1 MKKNPK
7 LLVVALLVFTLILSA
22 APSVPVEAKTTS
34 KNYYSDVKSG
44 CKYKSQIDW
53 LAKKGAYK
61 SIATKGKKFQPDKV
75 LTRKELGKILTNLY
89 GKRISITIKGPKKQV
104 TQQYMVNMLAK
115 VSKQLGYK
123 VKLSCKK
130 PESKIT
136 RAVASKNIITMIK
149 YSSKLSVDSP
159 TEAISSDSTMNA
171 CIIDGK
177 LDINEY
183 AYQIGAETLYVQNSD
198 FCMVFDR
205 TWFIQA
211 GSDADHPGMGFI
223 TIGRWE
229 VDNPAQWNIAT
240 YSYVFKFGEG
250 IDTVEGITIPKEVVK
265 TLPSVVKA
273 MKKSNNPNTPPNIKG
288 VTFNRCRFDDAFKK
302 P

>member
-7 LLVVALLVFTLILSA
+7 LLVVALLVFTFILSA
-22 APSVPVEAKTTS
+22 TPSIPVEAKTTS

-44 CKYKSQIDW
+44 CKYKSQIEW

-61 SIATKGKKFQPDKV
+61 GVATKGKKFQPDKV

-89 GKRISITIKGPKKQV
+89 GERINITIKSPKKQV
-104 TQQYMVNMLAK
+104 TQQYMVDMLAK
-115 VSKQLGYK
+115 VSEQLGYK
-123 VKLSCKK
+123 VELSCKK
-130 PESKIT
+130 PKSKIT
-136 RAVASKNIITMIK
+136 RAVASKNIVTMIK

-183 AYQIGAETLYVQNSD
+183 AYQVGAETLYELDSD
-198 FCMVFDR
+198 FSMVFDG

-211 GSDADHPGMGFI
+211 GSDADYPNMGFI
-223 TIGRWE
+223 TVGRWE
-229 VDNPAQWNIAT
+229 VGNPARWNVAT
-240 YSYVFKFGEG
+240 YSYTFDFGEG
-250 IDTVEGITIPKEVVK
+250 IDTFEGIIIPKEVIK

-273 MKKSNNPNTPPNIKG
+273 MKKSKDPNTPPNIEG
-288 VTFNRCRFDDAFKK
+288 ITFNRCRFDDAFKE

>member
-89 GKRISITIKGPKKQV
+89 GKRIDITIKGPKKQA

-130 PESKIT
+130 PKSKIT
-136 RAVASKNIITMIK
+136 RAVISKNIVTMIK

-183 AYQIGAETLYVQNSD
+183 AFQIGAETLYVQNSD
-198 FCMVFDR
+198 FCIVFNR
-205 TWFIQA
+205 SWFVQA
-211 GSDADHPGMGFI
+211 GSDARYPDKGFI
-223 TIGRWE
+223 TIGKWDTSNTSRWN
-229 VDNPAQWNIAT
+229 VAT
-240 YSYVFKFGEG
+240 YSYVFNFGEG
-250 IDTVEGITIPKEVVK
+250 VGTIEGITIPKEAIK
-265 TLPSVVKA
+265 TLPAVIKA
-273 MKKSNNPNTPPNIKG
+273 MKKSNDPNTPPNIKG